1 MIEVKALNENRWQ
14 DYRNLRLESLK
25 KDTLAFGSSWEEE
38 TNLPEETWKRRMRNT
53 LFALDEDKL
62 VGTIVWVQ
70 DTMLK
75 AKHIANIYGVYVT
88 EEYRGRGVGRLLM
101 DAALARIK
109 KNGGV
114 IKVKLAVN
122 PTQKAAVKLY
132 QSYGFKIAGK
142 AKKELYIDGRYYDEL
157 IMEKML

>member
-1 MIEVKALNENRWQ
+1 MIEVKTISEERWQ
-14 DYRNLRLESLK
+14 DYRDLRLEALK
-25 KDTLAFGSSWEEE
+25 KDPLAFGSSWEEE
-38 TNLPEETWKRRMRNT
+38 TGLSEAVWRRRIKNT
-53 LFALDEDKL
+53 FFALDQDKL

-70 DTMLK
+70 ETMIK
-75 AKHIANIYGVYVT
+75 AKHVANIYGVYVA
-88 EEYRGRGVGRLLM
+88 EEYRGWGVGKKLM
-101 DAALARIK
+101 DAALAHAK
-109 KNGGV
+109 ESDGV

-142 AKKELYIDGRYYDEL
+142 VKKELYIDGRFYDEL